1 MSFSTLTI
9 QPSTREPMHILVIE
23 DEKKTGA
30 FIRKGLTEENFTVDV
45 SENGRDGLDLALNR
59 EYDLILLDVMLPGID
74 GWEVLKRLRGGGKET
89 PVIMLTVLSG
99 VEDRVKGLE
108 LGADDYLVKPF
119 AFSELLARIHTILRR
134 GPVRTPEVL
143 RVGDLEI
150 DFMAH
155 RVTRG
160 GQRIDLTPKEFA
172 LLSLLARRSGEA
184 MSRTRI
190 GERIWDIGFESDTN
204 VVDVHMRR
212 LRMKVDEP
220 FETKLIHTVR
230 GIGYVLEPR

>member
-1 MSFSTLTI
+1 
-9 QPSTREPMHILVIE
+9 MHILIVE
-23 DEKKTGA
+23 DEIKTAA
-30 FIRKGLTEENFTVDV
+30 FIRKGLTEATSLSMSSTTAGMV
-45 SENGRDGLDLALNR
+45 LDLALNR

-74 GWEVLKRLRGGGKET
+74 GWEVLKRLRSRGKET
-89 PVIMLTVLSG
+89 PVLLLTVLSE

-119 AFSELLARIHTILRR
+119 SFSELLARIHTIMRR

-143 RVGDLEI
+143 RVGDLEM
-150 DFMAH
+150 DFPAH

-160 GQRIDLTPKEFA
+160 GKRIDLTPKEFA
-172 LLSLLARRSGEA
+172 LLSLLARRTGEVL
-184 MSRTRI
+184 SRTRI

-212 LRMKVDEP
+212 LRLKVDDP
-220 FETKLIHTVR
+220 FEKKLIHTVR

>member
-1 MSFSTLTI
+1 
-9 QPSTREPMHILVIE
+9 MHILIIE

-30 FIRKGLTEENFTVDV
+30 FIRKGLTEENYTVDV

-74 GWEVLKRLRGGGKET
+74 GWEVLKRLRDRGKET
-89 PVIMLTVLSG
+89 PVLMLTVLSE

-108 LGADDYLVKPF
+108 LGADDYLTKPF
-119 AFSELLARIHTILRR
+119 AFSELLARIQTILRR

-155 RVTRG
+155 RVTRAG
-160 GQRIDLTPKEFA
+160 KRIDLTPKEFA
-172 LLSLLARRSGEA
+172 LLSLLARRSGEVL
-184 MSRTRI
+184 SRTRI

-212 LRMKVDEP
+212 LRMKVDDP

-230 GIGYVLEPR
+230 GIGYVLELR

>member
-1 MSFSTLTI
+1 
-9 QPSTREPMHILVIE
+9 MHILVVE
-23 DEKKTGA
+23 DEKKTAA
-30 FIRKGLTEENFTVDV
+30 FIKKGLTEENFTVDV

-74 GWEVLKRLRGGGKET
+74 GWEVLKRLRDRGKET
-89 PVIMLTVLSG
+89 PVIMLTVLG
-99 VEDRVKGLE
+99 EVEDRVKGLE
-108 LGADDYLVKPF
+108 LGADDYLTKPF
-119 AFSELLARIHTILRR
+119 AFTELLARIHTILRR
-134 GPVRTPEVL
+134 GPVRTSEVL

-160 GQRIDLTPKEFA
+160 GKRIDLTPKEFA
-172 LLSLLARRSGEA
+172 LLSLLARRSGEVL
-184 MSRTRI
+184 SRTRI

-212 LRMKVDEP
+212 LRAKVDDP
-220 FETKLIHTVR
+220 FEIKLIHTVR
-230 GIGYVLEPR
+230 GIGYVLELR